1 MLVDHTM
8 ASVTQTASSAV
19 YASAM
24 WESMWERR
32 GCCGLVQGHLFC
44 ETARSRGRWD
54 ESCVRRPCLWLVQ
67 GQAARAGRWPP
78 RRRARL
84 SVRGAF
90 GEDLFERIELETD
103 RRERISRKLDA
114 AYSTSFPLLFLT
126 LLVHPSPPSLFPECA
141 QRRTDT
147 SSFLYFS
154 FDPLCRLWIC
164 VRTTSI
170 NISKIAKGK

>member
-54 ESCVRRPCLWLVQ
+54 ESCVRRPCLWLAQ

-114 AYSTSFPLLFLT
+114 AYSTSFPLLFLPLPCPPRPSFPC
-126 LLVHPSPPSLFPECA
+126 LLFSLSVLRIEQTRLPSSTFPSIPSVDCGSVF
-141 QRRTDT
+141 
-147 SSFLYFS
+147 
-154 FDPLCRLWIC
+154 
-164 VRTTSI
+164 VRQ
-170 NISKIAKGK
+170 A